1 MALVRK
7 LSFFKLSALLKKLME
22 DKGDL
27 DETNYL
33 DFLKAFQNAPP
44 KIPLRKINSHV
55 IQGKVLV

>member
-1 MALVRK
+1 
-7 LSFFKLSALLKKLME
+7 ME

-55 IQGKVLV
+55 IQGKVLVWIKNRSGRCVHRKQD